1 MYLSWFYSFWVNCL
15 LSLFVKHAI
24 FFQVLEKDFHPETPA
39 AQLKLMQ
46 IKELN
51 KVLEG
56 LRANIKVM
64 GMDPIKLKEES
75 ETFKREAKLRRMERA
90 LLLARLDEKQKID
103 ETNEG
108 ANVDDIN
115 DDDDMHFEDV
125 KLVQPEQVEASGFV
139 VSDQIVVDNEVV
151 VDAPPHQHQEVDG
164 ANDPNEE
171 QAIGCRVPFEDFQLF
186 LKFQKFLKAER
197 QVNEVTVPIVQ
208 PIQDSST
215 EASVVSSQKKSF
227 ITLPD
232 GRVIEI
238 LDVGNVV

>member
-1 MYLSWFYSFWVNCL
+1 M
-15 LSLFVKHAI
+15 
-24 FFQVLEKDFHPETPA
+24 LEKDFHPDTPA
-39 AQLKLMQ
+39 AQLKLIQ

-51 KVLEG
+51 KVLER
-56 LRANIKVM
+56 LRADINVM
-64 GMDPIKLKEES
+64 GMDPLKLKEES
-75 ETFKREAKLRRMERA
+75 DNFKSEADLLRMERA
-90 LLLARLDEKQKID
+90 LLLARLEEKQKID

-108 ANVDDIN
+108 AVKVGQPEQDG
-115 DDDDMHFEDV
+115 METEDV
-125 KLVQPEQVEASGFV
+125 KVGQPEQEDATHV
-139 VSDQIVVDNEVV
+139 VVLDQMHVDNEVV
-151 VDAPPHQHQEVDG
+151 VDAAPHQHQEVDG
-164 ANDPNEE
+164 VNEE
-171 QAIGCRVPFEDFQLF
+171 QAIGCKVAFEDFQLF
-186 LKFQKFLKAER
+186 LKFKNFLKAER